1 MFEFVCFSSFLK
13 ITKIPPGYII
23 KGYFFTYI
31 SVCLSV
37 CLSIYLSHF
46 LYLSIYL
53 SIYLFFKILDID
65 HLMTGNFISK
75 TSINISV
82 ILFQK
87 RKLANLSFIRV
98 IILCYILC
106 LLHLLKIKR
115 KKKANFSGIFI
126 SYLLLFCMF
135 SNSVYIM
142 K

>member
-1 MFEFVCFSSFLK
+1 MFEFVCFNSFLK

-31 SVCLSV
+31 FVCLSV

-53 SIYLFFKILDID
+53 FFKILNID

-75 TSINISV
+75 TSIIISV